1 MKRFI
6 IILLAVFTALSAAA
20 GPKDAMKHIKFGKCR
35 IVSLVPTGLRSVRAG
50 VELETKNDTLA
61 FQLQDV
67 KLMIYRKG
75 EPFVEGVCDE
85 ISVPKGPSKVRVTG
99 DFELCD
105 DVSVWSAA
113 TALRNADLSEFTGDV
128 DLTVV
133 NAKGRKVAYSQK
145 DVSMGSITGQKK
157 TEKKADTQVATAD
170 TGSKSSA
177 TTTSA
182 KPSTQK
188 AEQPK
193 PTKKTKKRPWWQ
205 FWKK

>member
-1 MKRFI
+1 MKRLI
-6 IILLAVFTALSAAA
+6 IILLALFAALSAVA

-50 VELETKNDTLA
+50 VELETKNDTSA

-75 EPFVEGVCDE
+75 EPFVEGICDE
-85 ISVPKGPSKVRVTG
+85 ISVPKGSSKVRVMG

-113 TALRNADLSEFTGDV
+113 TALRNAGFSEFTGDV

-145 DVSMGSITGQKK
+145 DVSMGTLTGQKK
-157 TEKKADTQVATAD
+157 TDKKTDTQVASAE
-170 TGSKSSA
+170 TGTKASV
-177 TTTSA
+177 TTSA

-193 PTKKTKKRPWWQ
+193 QTKKTKIRPWWQ